1 MEFFSVQNKNLILKP
16 LICQKNKHLFC
27 KMTQSHPFFCSNC
40 SPHSTAVIKHSCV
53 DKQSYYLSCCQSFLP
68 YIFFSCLFSFFI
80 FLFFSLIKLTTKNQI
95 CIHTLYIALYLA
107 NHVGTKL
114 RQVMLPF
121 LEPTCIVNYNLNKC
135 YKCYKISQF
144 YQHCRCSIDG
154 PTQR

>member
-1 MEFFSVQNKNLILKP
+1 
-16 LICQKNKHLFC
+16 
-27 KMTQSHPFFCSNC
+27 MTQSHPFFCSNC

-114 RQVMLPF
+114 RWAMLPF

-144 YQHCRCSIDG
+144 YFHKMNINSFLFKLFDICK
-154 PTQR
+154 